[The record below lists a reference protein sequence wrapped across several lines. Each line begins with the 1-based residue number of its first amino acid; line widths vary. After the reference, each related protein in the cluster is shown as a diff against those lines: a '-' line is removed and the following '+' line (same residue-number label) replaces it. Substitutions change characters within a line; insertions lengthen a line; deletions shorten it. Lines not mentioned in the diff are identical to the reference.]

1 MIPPIPYT
9 NDGFNTIMKNSRV
22 FHNNREVNPNNVNY
36 KISDNNGGTSFIMS
50 FINELD
56 MYIQTIMYDVEIC
69 NKVKNYID
77 VQMLKWGKFMNKEML
92 PYFADIDMKY
102 VSMFKERGF
111 VTNLIA
117 PYVCDNV
124 MIMD

>member
-1 MIPPIPYT
+1 
-9 NDGFNTIMKNSRV
+9 
-22 FHNNREVNPNNVNY
+22 
-36 KISDNNGGTSFIMS
+36 MS

-56 MYIQTIMYDVEIC
+56 VYIQTIMYDVEIC

-102 VSMFKERGF
+102 VSMFKETGISIAMG
-111 VTNLIA
+111 NGADIAKENASIIA
-117 PYVCDNV
+117 PNIVYV
-124 MIMD
+124 